1 MRRAPAWQPPSET
14 SLAPSLPARPRR
26 SMARAA
32 SAAMWISSS
41 AATAPPSLPPGST
54 STSPG
59 TNALRAS
66 WRGGWIAAGNPAN
79 GRRALATLSR
89 NRSLPARRSWCG
101 AARYGARESG
111 FYFTLYLLGFGED
124 ESAARQHWVQ
134 ALAPVT
140 DALLA
145 LASEL
150 HADLSAEE
158 RRN

>member
-1 MRRAPAWQPPSET
+1 M
-14 SLAPSLPARPRR
+14 
-26 SMARAA
+26 
-32 SAAMWISSS
+32 
-41 AATAPPSLPPGST
+41 
-54 STSPG
+54 
-59 TNALRAS
+59 
-66 WRGGWIAAGNPAN
+66 
-79 GRRALATLSR
+79 
-89 NRSLPARRSWCG
+89 
-101 AARYGARESG
+101 ARESG